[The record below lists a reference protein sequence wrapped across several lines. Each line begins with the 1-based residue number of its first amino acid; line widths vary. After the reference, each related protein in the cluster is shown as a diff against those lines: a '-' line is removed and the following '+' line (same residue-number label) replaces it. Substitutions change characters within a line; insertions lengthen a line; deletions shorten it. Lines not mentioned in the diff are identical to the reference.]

1 VDSTASAIALLYR
14 RAGFGA
20 KPAEIAAA
28 AAKGYPAAVDGL
40 LDGLVAADPAG
51 ASLPVPAFAPR
62 PTVTGPKGSP
72 GARAAAR
79 QQRMVERRETPA
91 AQDWW
96 MNRMIVTST
105 PLREKLTLQ
114 WHGHFATGIAK
125 VKDPQLML
133 QQNQLFRGTG
143 AGPFGALAQAVAK
156 DPAMMIWLDT
166 VTDDAAHPNENF
178 AREMMELFTLG
189 IGNYSQSDVTA
200 AAHAFAGYS
209 LRRPELTFFYR
220 PRRHGTG
227 AVTYLGHTG
236 DLSGEQVMD
245 IAVHQ
250 PASARF
256 VVAWAWSHFAYPVA
270 TTDAIVTDL
279 LGAYSPDR
287 PIASLMRGIFLH
299 PEFLSATTRT
309 GLVKQPL
316 EYLAGAARALG
327 LDANLRRLDP
337 VTGRLVPG
345 PADPTST
352 GKERPLRL
360 VTFGAAL
367 GQTMFDPPSVGGWP
381 PNGYWCDTAT
391 SLARLQAAYGLAA
404 AADLSPLEGLATG
417 ARLDAAA
424 ALLGLVDGWG
434 PTTAGA
440 LAPLAARPVDL
451 MALALTAPEYV
462 LA

>member
-1 VDSTASAIALLYR
+1 
-14 RAGFGA
+14 
-20 KPAEIAAA
+20 
-28 AAKGYPAAVDGL
+28 
-40 LDGLVAADPAG
+40 
-51 ASLPVPAFAPR
+51 
-62 PTVTGPKGSP
+62 
-72 GARAAAR
+72 
-79 QQRMVERRETPA
+79 
-91 AQDWW
+91 

-125 VKDPQLML
+125 VKAPQLMF
-133 QQNQLFRGTG
+133 QQNQLFRAAG
-143 AGPFGALAQAVAK
+143 AGPFSALAQAVAK

-166 VTDDAAHPNENF
+166 ETDDAAHPNENF

-189 IGNYSQSDVTA
+189 IGQYSQSDVTA

-209 LRRPELTFFYR
+209 LSRPDLTFVYR
-220 PRRHGTG
+220 PRRHGAGT
-227 AVTYLGHTG
+227 VTYLGHTG

-245 IAVHQ
+245 IAVHE

-256 VVAWAWSHFAYPVA
+256 IVAWAWSHFAYPVA
-270 TTDAIVTDL
+270 TTDPVVTDL

-287 PIASLMRGIFLH
+287 PMASLLRGIFLH
-299 PEFLSATTRT
+299 PEFLSTATRT

-337 VTGRLVPG
+337 VTGRPVPAAVNSISGGEKRPVGLVALG
-345 PADPTST
+345 
-352 GKERPLRL
+352 G
-360 VTFGAAL
+360 AL

-391 SLARLQAAYGLAA
+391 SLARLQAATLLAG
-404 AADLSPLEGLATG
+404 AADLSAIEGLRSR
-417 ARLDAAA
+417 ARVDAVA

-440 LAPLAARPVDL
+440 LAPVAARPVDL
-451 MALALTAPEYV
+451 VALALTAPEYV